1 MHRISALIEAN
12 LLSALLLFLFA
23 FGSVAQSKDE
33 PETVERVDLGR
44 YAGLWYEI
52 AKIPNRFQR
61 KCYRDTTAN
70 YKLRDDGR
78 ISVLNRCIDKEGN
91 SIEASGIAKVMDSDT
106 NAKLKVSFVSLFG
119 IQLFWGDYWIIG
131 LGDDYEYAIVGHPA
145 RKYGWIL
152 SRGRQLSSEDLEKIK
167 SILRERGYNPDD
179 FAFTLQSKTESKG
192 TRPFN

>member
-12 LLSALLLFLFA
+12 LLSALLLLLFA
-23 FGSVAQSKDE
+23 FGTVAQSEDE
-33 PETVERVDLGR
+33 PETVERVDLER

-91 SIEASGIAKVMDSDT
+91 SIQASGLAKVIDSDT
-106 NAKLKVSFVSLFG
+106 NSKLKVSFVSVFG

-152 SRGRQLSSEDLEKIK
+152 SRERKLSSEDLEKIY
-167 SILRERGYNPDD
+167 SILRNRGYNPDD
-179 FAFTLQSKTESKG
+179 FSFTVHSKTEL
-192 TRPFN
+192 

>member
-1 MHRISALIEAN
+1 MDRRTVLIEASVI
-12 LLSALLLFLFA
+12 SALLLLLFGINSLA
-23 FGSVAQSKDE
+23 ESKDE

-61 KCYRDTTAN
+61 KCHRDTTAN

-91 SIEASGIAKVMDSDT
+91 PIEASGLAKVIDSDT
-106 NAKLKVSFVSLFG
+106 NAKLKVSFFRIFG

-131 LGDDYEYAIVGHPA
+131 LGYDYKYAIVGHPA

-152 SRGRQLSSEDLEKIK
+152 SRERQLSSENFEEIY
-167 SILRERGYNPDD
+167 SILRNSGYNPDD
-179 FAFTLQSKTESKG
+179 FEFTVHSKTG
-192 TRPFN
+192 L